1 MNSMKTVKCLL
12 YAVLCYV
19 LISIACSVN
28 PVTQTHPTP
37 TDVPSVSAPTSTV
50 NAPENSSVVTE
61 RSKPTALIPAGSFVM
76 GSFNFSNTLPHRVQ
90 LDMFYMDVYEVTNG
104 MYAECVAD
112 WECTPPNFT
121 SSETRI
127 SYYSDAS
134 YENYPVIHV
143 NWSQAADYCA
153 WAGGR
158 LPTEAEW
165 EYAARGG
172 LPRSTYPWGE
182 GIDCQQANYHP
193 SVKPPGVLSDPNP
206 CIGDTSEVGSYAANG
221 FGLYD
226 MAGNVWEWV
235 ADWYGVD
242 YYSNSPED
250 NPGGPASGDYGDR
263 GLRGGS
269 WFNSEGYL
277 NVAYRYGYDPT
288 QPSDIFGFRCVYSS
302 ER

>member
-19 LISIACSVN
+19 FSSLACSVN
-28 PVTQTHPTP
+28 PGTQTPPTP
-37 TDVPSVSAPTSTV
+37 TDLQSVSAPTSTV
-50 NAPENSSVVTE
+50 NAAENSSVAAE
-61 RSKPTALIPAGSFVM
+61 RSYPTALIPAGSFDM
-76 GSFNFSNTLPHRVQ
+76 GSLNWRNTLPHTVR

-104 MYAECVAD
+104 MYAVCVAD
-112 WECTPPNFT
+112 RECTLPKFT

-127 SYYSDAS
+127 SYYSDAA

-182 GIDCQQANYHP
+182 GLDCQQANYYP
-193 SVKPPGVLSDPNP
+193 SVRPPGVLSDPDP
-206 CIGDTSEVGSYAANG
+206 CVGDTSEVGSYAANG

-235 ADWYGVD
+235 ADWIETD

-250 NPGGPASGDYGDR
+250 NPVGPASGDHGDR

-269 WFNSEGYL
+269 WFNAEGYL
-277 NVAYRYGYDPT
+277 NVAYRYGSDPT
-288 QPSDIFGFRCVYSS
+288 QHTGNFGFRCVYSS